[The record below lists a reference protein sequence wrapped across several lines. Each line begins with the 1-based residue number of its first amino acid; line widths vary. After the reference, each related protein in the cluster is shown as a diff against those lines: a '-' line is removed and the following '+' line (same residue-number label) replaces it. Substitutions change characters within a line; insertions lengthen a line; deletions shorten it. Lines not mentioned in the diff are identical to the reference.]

1 MMNDQNV
8 VAASPSSVRRVLKEA
23 GRLRCRD
30 ISKSRKGK
38 GFDQPVKPHEHWHT
52 DISFLR
58 IGGVFYSL
66 CSFLDGCSRMIV
78 HSEIRET
85 MTEQDVEIVLQRAR
99 EKYPDAR
106 PRIISDNGPQYVS
119 KDFKAF
125 LEFCQMTHV
134 RTSPYYPQS
143 NGKIERWH
151 KSLKVECVRPGVP
164 LSLDHARAM
173 VTAYMAYYNNERL
186 HSAIG
191 YVAPRAV
198 MEGRAEAIHAERRR
212 RLAESR
218 EVRRRHACEAA
229 VEACCQKKEGA
240 EPIANAG
247 CGCEN

>member
-1 MMNDQNV
+1 MMNDLNI
-8 VAASPSSVRRVLKEA
+8 VAASPSSVRRVLLAA
-23 GRLRCRD
+23 GRLRCKTV
-30 ISKSRKGK
+30 SKSRKGN
-38 GFDQPVKPHEHWHT
+38 GFEQPLQPHEHWHT

-58 IGGVFYSL
+58 IGGVFYAL
-66 CSFLDGCSRMIV
+66 CSFLDGCSRVIV

-85 MTEQDVEIVLQRAR
+85 MTEQDIEIVLQRAR

-151 KSLKVECVRPGVP
+151 KSLKVECIRPGVP
-164 LSLDHARAM
+164 LSLEHARQM
-173 VTAYMAYYNNERL
+173 VAAYVTYYNNERL

-191 YVAPRAV
+191 YVTPEA
-198 MEGRAEAIHAERRR
+198 MMKGQAEEIWKQRRQ
-212 RLAESR
+212 RLEEARKARKSADLTPVTVGNYSENSG
-218 EVRRRHACEAA
+218 EVEVA
-229 VEACCQKKEGA
+229 
-240 EPIANAG
+240 
-247 CGCEN
+247 